1 MNYLIADNSMEDKLS
16 EPAILIKNGKYKA
29 AGLIKD
35 PRMSRVAGRWSAG
48 IFLLLICALFLPWT
62 QNIFSNGKL
71 TTYMPE
77 DRPQE
82 LQSVIGGRIE
92 QWYVSEGQFVKKG
105 DTIVRLSEVK
115 EKFLDTNLIDRMAE
129 QISAKSESRSSMS
142 DKVSA
147 LTGQINALQ
156 LALVLSLQKGENKVG
171 QAQFRITSDSIEVI
185 STMADYDVAQLQLLR
200 ADTLFSKG
208 LISLTDYERRR
219 LKVQETNAK
228 RISAENKLLGARNE
242 MINAQIEISSIEAD
256 YIGKISN
263 AESELNGTLSYLY
276 EADGEISRM
285 NNELINVTIRQGFYF
300 VTAPQDGYVVR
311 AQKQGLGETVKEG
324 DVIVNIMPASPDLA
338 VELFVDAVDVP
349 LLEVGRQV
357 RLQFDGWPALVFSG
371 WPNYSFGTFGGVVKV
386 IDRID
391 TKGKYRILVV
401 PDSTDEPWPEQVR
414 VGSGAYG
421 WALLK
426 DVPIWYEMWRQL
438 NGFPPDYMGDLQPA
452 ENETEKK

>member
-1 MNYLIADNSMEDKLS
+1 MNYLIADSNMEDKHTEVEIS
-16 EPAILIKNGKYKA
+16 ATNGKYKS

-35 PRMSRVAGRWSAG
+35 PRMSKVAGKWSAG
-48 IFLLLICALFLPWT
+48 IFLVFIGVLFLPWT

-82 LQSVIGGRIE
+82 LQAVIGGRIE
-92 QWYVSEGQFVKKG
+92 QWYISEGQFVKKG

-115 EKFLDTNLIDRMAE
+115 EKFLDTNLLDRLAE
-129 QISAKSESRSSMS
+129 QVAAKSGSRTSMS
-142 DKVSA
+142 DKVTA
-147 LTGQINALQ
+147 LTTQIRALQ
-156 LALVLSLQKGENKVG
+156 LTQVLSIQQATNKV
-171 QAQFRITSDSIEVI
+171 AQVQFKIISDSTEVI
-185 STMADYDVAQLQLLR
+185 STMADYDVAVVQLLR
-200 ADTLFSKG
+200 ADTLFKKG

-219 LKVQETNAK
+219 LKLQETNAK
-228 RISAENKLLGARNE
+228 RISAENKLLASRNE
-242 MINAQIEISSIEAD
+242 MINAQIEISSIEAQ
-256 YIGKISN
+256 YIDKISK
-263 AESELNGTLSYLY
+263 AESDLNGALSYLY
-276 EADGEISRM
+276 EADGEISKM
-285 NNELINVTIRQGFYF
+285 NNEMMNVTIRQGFYF

-324 DVIVNIMPASPDLA
+324 EVIVNIMPASPDLA

-349 LLEVGRQV
+349 LLDEGRQV

-386 IDRID
+386 IDRVD

-401 PDSTDEPWPEQVR
+401 PDETDEPWPEQVR

-421 WALLK
+421 WTLLK

-438 NGFPPDYMGDLQPA
+438 NGFPPDYLGEIQTAD
-452 ENETEKK
+452 NDTEKK

>member
-1 MNYLIADNSMEDKLS
+1 MSDNHDTDILQS
-16 EPAILIKNGKYKA
+16 EIGKYKA

-48 IFLLLICALFLPWT
+48 IFFILVCVLFFPWT
-62 QNIFSNGKL
+62 QNIFSSGKL

-82 LQSVIGGRIE
+82 LQAVIGGRIE
-92 QWYVSEGQFVKKG
+92 EWYVSEGQFVKKG

-115 EKFLDTNLIDRMAE
+115 EKFLDTNLLDRLAE
-129 QISAKSESRSSMS
+129 QVAAKSGSRSSMG

-147 LTGQINALQ
+147 LTNQIKALQ
-156 LALVLSLQKGENKVG
+156 LSQVLSMQKATNKAT
-171 QAQFRITSDSIEVI
+171 QAQFKITSDSTEVI
-185 STMADYDVAQLQLLR
+185 SSMADYEVALVQLQR
-200 ADTLFSKG
+200 ADSLFSKG

-219 LKVQETNAK
+219 LKVQESNAK
-228 RISAENKLLGARNE
+228 RISAENKLLAARNE
-242 MINAQIEISSIEAD
+242 MINAQIEISSIEAE
-256 YIGKISN
+256 YIDKISK
-263 AESELNGTLSYLY
+263 AESDLNSALSYLY
-276 EADGEISRM
+276 ETDGEISKM
-285 NNELINVTIRQGFYF
+285 NNEMMNVTIRQGFYF
-300 VTAPQDGYVVR
+300 VTAPQDGFVVR
-311 AQKQGLGETVKEG
+311 ALKQGIGETVKEG
-324 DVIVNIMPASPDLA
+324 EVIVNIMPASPDLA
-338 VELFVDAVDVP
+338 VELYVDPVDVP
-349 LLEVGRQV
+349 LLEVGREV

-401 PDSTDEPWPEQVR
+401 PDPKDEPWPEQVR

-426 DVPIWYEMWRQL
+426 DVPIWYEMWRQM
-438 NGFPPDYMGDLQPA
+438 NGFPPDYLGDAKQPA
-452 ENETEKK
+452 TDEAKK